1 MSSIEI
7 FATCDRLRKAY
18 AADAVRQGFSAD
30 GVYARNMYEMA
41 LEVFIAQM
49 IKGGSRSFEEHV
61 EWYLNQIEEQAN
73 GQG

>member
-30 GVYARNMYEMA
+30 GIYARNMYEMA

-49 IKGGSRSFEEHV
+49 VKGNASRTFEEHV

-73 GQG
+73 A